1 MPNFDKF
8 GKFTIVFSIIKK
20 ILIKLLKNA
29 IMLNNVIIYMG
40 DLRMNI
46 VITSDST
53 TDLSAELKE
62 RYNIA
67 TLPLGVS
74 LGDKTFIDGVDIT
87 PDDIYA
93 HHAKT
98 GELPKTSAANLG
110 DCIDF
115 FKSFVD
121 DGKTVIHFTISSEM
135 SSTYNNSRMAAEE
148 FENVYVIDTKNLSTG
163 GGLLVI
169 AAAEMA
175 LKGMEAKE
183 IVENIEKL
191 VPCVD
196 ASFVIDK
203 LDYLHKGGRCSAVAV
218 LGANLLKLKPC
229 IEVKNGSMG
238 VGKKYRG
245 RYGDVLLTYVKERIG
260 DASDIDLDRVF
271 VTHAGCDEEIVN
283 SVVEAVKA
291 TADFKEVF
299 LTRAGCTISSHC
311 GADTLG
317 VLFIRKNPIA

>member
-1 MPNFDKF
+1 
-8 GKFTIVFSIIKK
+8 
-20 ILIKLLKNA
+20 
-29 IMLNNVIIYMG
+29 MG
-40 DLRMNI
+40 YNI
-46 VITSDST
+46 AITSDST
-53 TDLSAELKE
+53 TDLSPELRE
-62 RYNIA
+62 RYNVTI
-67 TLPLGVS
+67 LPLGVT
-74 LGDKTFIDGVDIT
+74 LGDKAYQDGVDIA
-87 PDDIYA
+87 PDDIYE

-98 GELPKTSAANLG
+98 GELPKTTAANLS

-115 FKSFVD
+115 FKQFTD
-121 DGKTVIHFTISSEM
+121 NGKTVIHFTISSEM

-175 LKGMEAKE
+175 AKGMEPAKIAE
-183 IVENIEKL
+183 EVKKL

-196 ASFVIDK
+196 ASFVIDN
-203 LDYLHKGGRCSAVAV
+203 LEYLHKGGRCSALAV

-229 IEVKNGSMG
+229 IEVKNGTMG

-245 RYGDVLLTYVKERIG
+245 KFSDVLMTYTEERIG
-260 DASDIDLDRVF
+260 DGSDIDLDRVF
-271 VTHAGCDEEIVN
+271 VTHAGCDMKIVE
-283 SVVEAVKA
+283 SVVEKVKA
-291 TADFKEVF
+291 LAPFKEVF

-317 VLFIRKNPIA
+317 VIFIRKNPIE

>member
-1 MPNFDKF
+1 
-8 GKFTIVFSIIKK
+8 
-20 ILIKLLKNA
+20 
-29 IMLNNVIIYMG
+29 
-40 DLRMNI
+40 MNI

-53 TDLSAELKE
+53 TDLSLELKE
-62 RYNIA
+62 RYNIV
-67 TLPLGVS
+67 TLPLGVT
-74 LGDKTFIDGVDIT
+74 LGNETYLDGINIT

-93 HHAKT
+93 HHKKT
-98 GELPKTSAANLG
+98 GELPKTSAANMS

-115 FKSFVD
+115 FQKFVD
-121 DGKTVIHFTISSEM
+121 EGKTVIHFTLSSEM
-135 SSTYNNSRMAAEE
+135 SSTYNNCRMAGEE
-148 FENVYVIDTKNLSTG
+148 FENVYVVDTKNLSTG
-163 GGLLVI
+163 GGLLVV

-175 LKGMEAKE
+175 AKGVDAKE

-196 ASFVIDK
+196 ASFVIDN

-245 RYGDVLLTYVKERIG
+245 RYSDVLLTYVKERIG

-271 VTHAGCDEEIVN
+271 VTHAGCDEAIVN
-283 SVVEAVKA
+283 SVVEAVKEA
-291 TADFKEVF
+291 APFKEVF

-317 VLFIRKNPIA
+317 VLFIRKNPIV